1 MGTVGTNVIC
11 FSFSGI
17 LFMMSCQADQYG
29 IFPWSHKGLAFSI
42 YDVARF
48 NLKKKKTS
56 RQKILF
62 FSRRRIYCLFLN

>member
-48 NLKKKKTS
+48 NLKKKKKH
-56 RQKILF
+56 RGRRF
-62 FSRRRIYCLFLN
+62 FSSVGGEYIACF